1 MSRSEVRER
10 VAAHRAELRRRGMR
24 PVQIWVADTKAPGFA
39 EEARRQSL
47 LVAAEP
53 DFDEVMSFIES
64 VSVFDEDTDE
74 DDQRTAHAPR

>member
-1 MSRSEVRER
+1 MPRTEVRER
-10 VAAHRAELRRRGMR
+10 VAAYRAELRRRGMR